1 MGLFVYE
8 KIEYRRIVMNIL
20 LYLIVFIGAI
30 IGGGTTLAMILM
42 LFGTIAFKIYRK
54 IRYGLSLY
62 A

>member
-1 MGLFVYE
+1 
-8 KIEYRRIVMNIL
+8 MNIL

-62 A
+62 D